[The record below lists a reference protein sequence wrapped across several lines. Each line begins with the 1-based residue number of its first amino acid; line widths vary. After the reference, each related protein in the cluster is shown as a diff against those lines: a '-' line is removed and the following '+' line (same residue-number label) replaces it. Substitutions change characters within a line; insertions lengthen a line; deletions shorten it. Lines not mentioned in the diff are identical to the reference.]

1 MFIEFV
7 DSLRCTRPHEESWLV
22 AAADRMEG
30 RSIVQ
35 GTLGCPVC
43 GAQYPIRDG
52 VADFRAPGAEP
63 ASGSSA
69 LAVDAPPVRD
79 DDGQAMRAAAL
90 LGLADAGGTAA
101 LAGSWGAVASAVLAI
116 APVHLLL
123 VDPPFRARAE
133 DGLSV
138 LRTDGGVLPL
148 AAACLRGAAL
158 DERTAGDR
166 AAVDSAVRA
175 LRAGGRLV
183 APAATPVP
191 AGVTELARDVRDWVA
206 ERHAPL
212 SAPVPLGRSKR

>member
-43 GAQYPIRDG
+43 GAQYAIRDG

-69 LAVDAPPVRD
+69 PAVEAPSAS
-79 DDGQAMRAAAL
+79 DDGQAIRAAAL
-90 LGLADAGGTAA
+90 LGLDDAGGTAA
-101 LAGSWGAVASAVLAI
+101 LAGSWGAVAPAVLAV

-123 VDPPFRARAE
+123 VDPPFRARGG

-138 LRTDGGVLPL
+138 LRTGGGALPL

-158 DERTAGDR
+158 DEATAGDR

-191 AGVTELARDVRDWVA
+191 EGVAELARDVRDWVA
-206 ERHAPL
+206 ERHAPT
-212 SAPVPLGRSKR
+212 SAPVALGRSRR